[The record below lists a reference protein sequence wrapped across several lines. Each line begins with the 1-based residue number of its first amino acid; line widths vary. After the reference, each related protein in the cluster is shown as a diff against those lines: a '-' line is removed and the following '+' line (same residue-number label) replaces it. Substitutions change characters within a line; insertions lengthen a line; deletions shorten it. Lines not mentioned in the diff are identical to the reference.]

1 MTADPGRR
9 RLLLGAAAALP
20 VAAAGLVPRPAAART
35 PAPVAIE
42 VAVRPVASF
51 DLRDPSHVRYG
62 ELEFRSGLVLT
73 SSFRGFGGLS
83 GLRLDA
89 AGERFVAISD
99 KGDWFTGRLVY
110 RGRQLAGLADMV
122 AAPMLDAEGS
132 RITARGW
139 FDTEALALDG
149 AIAYVALERVNRILR
164 FDLGRDGVRARGA
177 VVPVPPEFGKLPF
190 NRGVEALLV
199 VPKGRRLAGT
209 LIAVSEA
216 ALDQAGNIRGF
227 LIGGPSPGRF
237 SVRRTANYDISD
249 MALLPSG
256 DILLLERKFSI
267 LDGAGVRIRRI
278 PLAAV
283 APDALLDGPVIFEAD
298 LGYEIDN
305 MEGLDVHVAPDGDTV
320 LTMVSD
326 DNFSLIQRTLLLQF
340 TLVGE

>member
-20 VAAAGLVPRPAAART
+20 VAAAGLAPRPAAART

-42 VAVRPVASF
+42 VAARPVASF

-110 RGRQLAGLADMV
+110 RGRQLAGLADVV
-122 AAPMLDAEGS
+122 AAPMLDADGS

-149 AIAYVALERVNRILR
+149 ATAYVALERVNRILR
-164 FDLGRDGVRARGA
+164 FDFAHGGVRARGHE
-177 VVPVPPEFGKLPF
+177 VPVPPEFGKLPF
-190 NRGVEALLV
+190 NRGIEALLA
-199 VPKGRRLAGT
+199 VPTGRRLAGT
-209 LIAVSEA
+209 LIAISEA
-216 ALDQAGNIRGF
+216 ALDAAGNIRGF

-267 LDGAGVRIRRI
+267 LEGAGIRIRRI

-283 APDALLDGPVIFEAD
+283 APDALVDGPAIFEAD

-305 MEGLDVHVAPDGDTV
+305 MEGLDVHVAPDGDIV

-340 TLVGE
+340 TLAGE

>member
-9 RLLLGAAAALP
+9 RLLLGAVAALP
-20 VAAAGLVPRPAAART
+20 VAAAGLAPRPAAART

-42 VAVRPVASF
+42 VAARPVASF

-110 RGRQLAGLADMV
+110 RGRQLAGLADVV
-122 AAPMLDAEGS
+122 AAPMLDADGS

-164 FDLGRDGVRARGA
+164 FDLGRDGVRARGTM
-177 VVPVPPEFGKLPF
+177 VPVPPEFGKLPF
-190 NRGVEALLV
+190 NRGIEALLV
-199 VPKGRRLAGT
+199 VPTGRRLAGA
-209 LIAVSEA
+209 LIAISEA
-216 ALDQAGNIRGF
+216 ALDAAGNIRGF

-256 DILLLERKFSI
+256 DVLLLERKFSI
-267 LDGAGVRIRRI
+267 LDGAGIRIRRI

-283 APDALLDGPVIFEAD
+283 APDALLDGPAIFEAD